1 MQLKGEEYLKRNILA
16 IYYKHYDEG
25 KNFSYYR
32 FMGKIEFETLFQ
44 KKKIYF
50 TNPIEWKKSPTGDK
64 NENYLEDW
72 YTDRNN
78 ILKVYQLIK
87 QRCMEVQ

>member
-44 KKKIYF
+44 CEL
-50 TNPIEWKKSPTGDK
+50 PE
-64 NENYLEDW
+64 
-72 YTDRNN
+72 
-78 ILKVYQLIK
+78 KVPPK
-87 QRCMEVQ
+87 QN